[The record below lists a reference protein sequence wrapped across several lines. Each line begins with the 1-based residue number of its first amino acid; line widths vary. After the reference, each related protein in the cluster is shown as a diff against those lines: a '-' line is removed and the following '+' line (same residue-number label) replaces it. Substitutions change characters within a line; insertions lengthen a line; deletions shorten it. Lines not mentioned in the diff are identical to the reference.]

1 MLSHLPENILEY
13 CNDHSEKDNDLLLEL
28 KEFTY
33 KNEDIPQMLCGSQV
47 GNFLQ
52 MLIRSIDARKILE
65 IGMFT
70 GYSALKMAYASSQNT
85 KVHTCEIMDKH
96 IKTAQSFFD
105 RSEVGNKIVVHSGPA
120 LDSIE
125 QMEVNSFDLAFIDA
139 DKNNYLEYYKRS
151 RLLIKPRGIIV
162 LDNMLWSGEVL
173 DPKDQESRAL
183 NKTARFINAD
193 DMMHNMLIP
202 IRDGL
207 MVCIKK

>member
-13 CNDHSEKDNDLLLEL
+13 CNDHSEEDNDLLLEL

-47 GNFLQ
+47 GSFLQ
-52 MLIRSIDARKILE
+52 MLIRSIDASKILE

-85 KVHTCEIMDKH
+85 EVHTCEIMEKH

-125 QMEVNSFDLAFIDA
+125 QMEVNSFDFAFIDA

-173 DPKDQESRAL
+173 DPKDQESRVL
-183 NKTARFINAD
+183 NKTARFINGD
-193 DMMHNMLIP
+193 NMMHNMLIP

>member
-13 CNDHSEKDNDLLLEL
+13 CNDHSEEDNDLLLEL

-52 MLIRSIDARKILE
+52 MLIRSIDASKILE

-105 RSEVGNKIVVHSGPA
+105 RSKVGNKIVVHSGPA

-125 QMEVNSFDLAFIDA
+125 QMEVNSFDLVFIDA

-151 RLLIKPRGIIV
+151 RLLIKSRGIIV

-173 DPKDQESRAL
+173 DPKDQESRTL
-183 NKTARFINAD
+183 NKTARFINGD

>member
-13 CNDHSEKDNDLLLEL
+13 CNDHSEEDNDLLLEL

-52 MLIRSIDARKILE
+52 MMIRSIDASKILE

-151 RLLIKPRGIIV
+151 RLLIKSRGIIV

-173 DPKDQESRAL
+173 DPKDQESRVL
-183 NKTARFINAD
+183 NKTARFINGD

>member
-1 MLSHLPENILEY
+1 MLSHLPENIIEY
-13 CNDHSEKDNDLLLEL
+13 CNDHSEEDNDLLLEL
-28 KEFTY
+28 KEFTQ

-52 MLIRSIDARKILE
+52 MLIRSIDAIKILE

-70 GYSALKMAYASSQNT
+70 GYSALKMAYASSQ
-85 KVHTCEIMDKH
+85 KSEVHTCEIMGKH

-105 RSEVGNKIVVHSGPA
+105 RAEVGNKIVVHSGPA

-125 QMEVNSFDLAFIDA
+125 QMEVNSFDFAFIDA
-139 DKNNYLEYYKRS
+139 DKNNYLEYYKRCP
-151 RLLIKPRGIIV
+151 LLIKTRGIIV

-183 NKTARFINAD
+183 NKTARFINGD